1 MTTYRDT
8 VPRDL
13 QHVQPQ
19 AYRDRIRDRRALVS
33 RKGKSVEEWRRD
45 LVIADRLPV
54 GTSVIFESGEHVNLK
69 AFADL
74 YRMDLQTLLAR
85 AARLFVDTVQS
96 YPHTQIAKDLT
107 APRGEG
113 HKWDARLK
121 LTEVD
126 PNSETG

>member
-1 MTTYRDT
+1 MSSYRDT
-8 VPRDL
+8 LPKDL
-13 QHVQPQ
+13 HHVQPQ
-19 AYRDRIRDRRALVS
+19 AYRDRIKDRRVLVS
-33 RKGKSVEEWRRD
+33 RKGKTTEEWRRD
-45 LVIADRLPV
+45 LTIADKLPV
-54 GTSVIFESGEHVNLK
+54 GTGVTFESGEHVNLK

-113 HKWDARLK
+113 RKWDERLR
-121 LTEVD
+121 LTEID
-126 PNSETG
+126 PNGE